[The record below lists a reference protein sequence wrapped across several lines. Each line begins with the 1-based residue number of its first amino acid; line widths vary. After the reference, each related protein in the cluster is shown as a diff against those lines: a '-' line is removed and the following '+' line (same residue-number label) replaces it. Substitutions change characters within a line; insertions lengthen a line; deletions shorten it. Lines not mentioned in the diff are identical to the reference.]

1 MTKLIKNCFNKK
13 HQRLLRVVTTCRIL
27 RILVPE
33 SCFND
38 HPIRRGFFFC
48 GKCSVRVFIIS
59 QIVIKKNPDT
69 NKKANNLRA
78 LFSRD

>member
-38 HPIRRGFFFC
+38 HPIRRGFFFVE
-48 GKCSVRVFIIS
+48 SVLYVFS
-59 QIVIKKNPDT
+59 LYPK
-69 NKKANNLRA
+69 
-78 LFSRD
+78 S